1 MATTPL
7 IKTPQ
12 ADGGTFYTF
21 SSSARDLSKTLN
33 NDELKLVFSKFVL
46 LNIPDFDKLDPNI
59 TGSLTEANYMQFDTI
74 DGMIA
79 SGGLKADPNVN
90 LTESLQNYALNLEE
104 MIISDTSYDNTL
116 QRSVAERVFFKWMKE
131 TGAMRFRAATN
142 LEKNPGVAKPLFVE
156 EDSIN
161 TATQQYNRVVKYV
174 GDIDIVN
181 NVDKAGEAYTE
192 LYINVPTEVGGTP
205 TILFDSISDANYQPS
220 LIISGTGPNAE
231 FILGRNAA
239 TVHPQGLDIK
249 AFYDYD
255 NALLGGGP
263 AGYTDPNANWMN
275 EPTPAVNLDSY
286 FTEPTTFTNPT
297 NVFIKKYPADY
308 GSPVGYTGSAYI
320 RSELD
325 GISVDFTPNDYE
337 QIVTD
342 PTISTISQFNG
353 TDLSSTFEFN
363 AVLVYYDLVDTSNTA
378 NTVTNLYGILL
389 VDNVT
394 PTTDGGYIQR
404 YPKYKPNKV
413 TGQNGN
419 SYGFKINLRFD
430 ASPGT
435 AGIDTIVND
444 YNTFSMQLFSEAT
457 AQLQESAKIFQS
469 QQLEISELD
478 QKVQGLENQ
487 ITNVADVTSLQAQI
501 TSVQNQLDNANLAF
515 ANDTVLL
522 DLIAKNSDEIQG
534 LANGNVPITLQYNTD
549 VVRQGTGI
557 TIDTNT
563 PNLITISLAAQ
574 EYNFMVPF
582 DKDEVQITN
591 SNKLNLN
598 QARPEVFTELR
609 TYTNMLRLD
618 TVNEAGG
625 DLNIYIDDTN
635 IQWKTG
641 QIVRLAFN
649 NNLNIGSRNIRVW
662 TDSPSRLNNGSYG
675 MSMGVIPNADVSDRP
690 IIEFICTEQGVLNFV
705 YDIIK

>member
-33 NDELKLVFSKFVL
+33 NDQLKLVFSKFVL
-46 LNIPDFDKLDPNI
+46 LNIPDFDGLPYPGF
-59 TGSLTEANYMQFDTI
+59 GSNQNYMQFDTI

-79 SGGLKADPNVN
+79 SGGNAADPNVN
-90 LTESLQNYALNLEE
+90 FTQSLQNYALNLEE
-104 MIISDTSYDNTL
+104 LIISDTSYDNTT

-131 TGAMRFRAATN
+131 TGSMRFRPATN
-142 LEKNPGVAKPLFVE
+142 LEKNPGVSRPLFVE
-156 EDSIN
+156 EDTVLTGS
-161 TATQQYNRVVKYV
+161 TQYRRVVQYV

-220 LIISGTGPNAE
+220 LTIRGKDE
-231 FILGRNAA
+231 YILGRGIN
-239 TVHPQGLDIK
+239 TIHPQGLDTF

-255 NALLGGGP
+255 QPLAGP
-263 AGYTDPNANWMN
+263 PINGGYTDPNANWMN
-275 EPTPAVNLDSY
+275 EPNPPTSVDSY
-286 FTEPTTFTNPT
+286 FTEPITFTNSASVP
-297 NVFIKKYPADY
+297 IRKYPADY
-308 GSPVGYTGSAYI
+308 GNPANFSGVTYV

-337 QIVTD
+337 QIITD
-342 PTISTISQFNG
+342 PSISTIPQFNG
-353 TDLSSTFEFN
+353 TDLSNTFEFN
-363 AVLVYYDLVDTSNTA
+363 AVLVYYDMVDTSNAA

-389 VDNVT
+389 VDNIT
-394 PTTDGGYIQR
+394 PTTDGGFIQR

-435 AGIDTIVND
+435 SGIDTIVND

-457 AQLQESAKIFQS
+457 AQLQESAKIFQN
-469 QQLEISELD
+469 QQLEISTLD
-478 QKVQGLENQ
+478 QKVQVLENQ

-515 ANDTVLL
+515 ANGTVLL

-534 LANGNVPITLQYNTD
+534 LAQGNVPISLQYNTD

-557 TIDTNT
+557 TVDTNT
-563 PNLITISLAAQ
+563 PNIITISLDSQ
-574 EYNFMVPF
+574 EYNFNVPF
-582 DKDEVQITN
+582 NSDEVQITTTN
-591 SNKLNLN
+591 PLNLN
-598 QARPEVFTELR
+598 QAIPQVFTSLR

-625 DLNIYIDDTN
+625 DLNIYINDTSV
-635 IQWKTG
+635 QWKTG
-641 QIVRLAFN
+641 QVLRLVFN
-649 NNLNIGSRNIRVW
+649 NELNIGSRNIRIW
-662 TDSPSRLNNGSYG
+662 TDATDRLGAGSYG
-675 MSMGVIPNADVSDRP
+675 ISIGVITNADISKNP
-690 IIEFICTEQGVLNFV
+690 IIEFICTEQGVLDFV

>member
-33 NDELKLVFSKFVL
+33 NDETKLVFSKFVC
-46 LNIPDFDKLDPNI
+46 LNIPDFDKLDPN
-59 TGSLTEANYMQFDTI
+59 TFSNYENYMQFDTI

-79 SGGLKADPNVN
+79 SGGLKGDPNVN
-90 LTESLQNYALNLEE
+90 FTESLQNYALNLEE
-104 MIISDTSYDNTL
+104 LIISDTSYDNTL
-116 QRSVAERVFFKWMKE
+116 QRSVAERVFFKWLKE
-131 TGAMRFRAATN
+131 TGAMRYRAATN
-142 LEKNPGVAKPLFVE
+142 LEKNPGVTRPLFVE
-156 EDSIN
+156 EDEIK
-161 TATQQYNRVVKYV
+161 TGPKQYRRVVQYV

-220 LIISGTGPNAE
+220 LKIQGKNE
-231 FILGRNAA
+231 FILGRNAS
-239 TVHPQGLDIK
+239 TVQPQGLSIN

-255 NALLGGGP
+255 QPLAGGGP
-263 AGYTDPNANWMN
+263 AGYTDPNANWMD
-275 EPTPAVNLDSY
+275 ESTPPTTVDSY
-286 FTEPTTFTNPT
+286 FTEPVTFLNPI
-297 NVFIKKYPADY
+297 NINIKKYPADY
-308 GSPVGYTGSAYI
+308 GSPAGFNGSAYV

-342 PTISTISQFNG
+342 PTISTIAQFNG
-353 TDLSSTFEFN
+353 TDLASTFEFN

-389 VDNVT
+389 VDNIT

-430 ASPGT
+430 ASPGS

-457 AQLQESAKIFQS
+457 AQLQESAKIFQT
-469 QQLEISELD
+469 QQLEISTLD
-478 QKVQGLENQ
+478 QKVQTLENQ

-501 TSVQNQLDNANLAF
+501 TSVQDQLEAANLAF

-522 DLIAKNSDEIQG
+522 DLIANNSDEIQSI
-534 LANGNVPITLQYNTD
+534 ANGNVPISLQYNTD

-557 TIDTNT
+557 TVDTNT
-563 PNLITISLAAQ
+563 PNLITISLATQ
-574 EYNFMVPF
+574 EYSFMVPIN
-582 DKDEVQITN
+582 KDQIQITQIN
-591 SNKLNLN
+591 PLNLN
-598 QARPEVFTELR
+598 QAVPQVFTELR

-625 DLNIYIDDTN
+625 DLNIYVNDTG

-641 QIVRLAFN
+641 QTLRLAFN
-649 NNLNIGSRNIRVW
+649 TTLDIGSRNIRVW
-662 TDSPSRLNNGSYG
+662 TDAPSRLNNGSYG
-675 MSMGVIPNADVSDRP
+675 MSMGVVQNAEITSRP

-705 YDIIK
+705 YDVIK

>member
-46 LNIPDFDKLDPNI
+46 LNIPDFDRLNPVSFD
-59 TGSLTEANYMQFDTI
+59 SHENYMQFDTI
-74 DGMIA
+74 DGMIS

-90 LTESLQNYALNLEE
+90 FTESLQNYALNLEE
-104 MIISDTSYDNTL
+104 LIISDASYDNTT

-131 TGAMRFRAATN
+131 TGAIRFRPATN
-142 LEKNPGVAKPLFVE
+142 LEKNPGIARPLFVE
-156 EDSIN
+156 EDEQTSGDY
-161 TATQQYNRVVKYV
+161 QYRRVVKYV

-220 LIISGTGPNAE
+220 LKITGKDE
-231 FILGRNAA
+231 FILGRGPS
-239 TVHPQGLDIK
+239 TVQPQGLSIN

-255 NALLGGGP
+255 DVLLGDP
-263 AGYTDPNANWMN
+263 ANGGYTDPNANWMN
-275 EPTPAVNLDSY
+275 QPDPPTLTQSY
-286 FTEPTTFTNPT
+286 FTEPNTFTNSA
-297 NVFIKKYPADY
+297 NINIRKYKADY
-308 GSPVGYTGSAYI
+308 GNPPGFEGSAYV
-320 RSELD
+320 RNQLD

-337 QIVTD
+337 QIITD
-342 PTISTISQFNG
+342 PSIATIAQFNG
-353 TDLSSTFEFN
+353 TDLASTFEFN
-363 AVLVYYDLVDTSNTA
+363 AVLVYYDMVDTSNTA

-389 VDNVT
+389 VDNIT

-457 AQLQESAKIFQS
+457 AQLQESAKIFQT
-469 QQLEISELD
+469 QQLEISTLD
-478 QKVQGLENQ
+478 QKVQALENQ
-487 ITNVADVTSLQAQI
+487 ITNVADLTSLQAQI
-501 TSVQNQLDNANLAF
+501 TSVQDQLDNANLAF

-534 LANGNVPITLQYNTD
+534 LANGNVPVSLQYNTD
-549 VVRQGTGI
+549 VVRQGPGI
-557 TIDTNT
+557 TVDTNT
-563 PNLITISLAAQ
+563 PNLITLSLATQ
-574 EYNFMVPF
+574 EYSFVIPF
-582 DKDEVQITN
+582 DSSEIVIDALN
-591 SNKLNLN
+591 PLNLN
-598 QARPEVFTELR
+598 VAVPQVFTELVN
-609 TYTNMLRLD
+609 YTNMMRLD

-625 DLNIYIDDTN
+625 DLNIYIDDTM

-641 QIVRLAFN
+641 QTFRLAFN
-649 NNLNIGSRNIRVW
+649 NNLDIGSRNIRVW
-662 TDSPSRLNNGSYG
+662 TDAPSRLNNGSFG
-675 MSMGVIPNADVSDRP
+675 VSVGVIPNSEISKRP
-690 IIEFICTEQGVLNFV
+690 IIEFICTEQGILNFV
-705 YDIIK
+705 FDIIK

>member
-33 NDELKLVFSKFVL
+33 NDNLKLVFSKFVL
-46 LNIPDFDKLDPNI
+46 LNLPDFDKLDPN
-59 TGSLTEANYMQFDTI
+59 TFSNYENYMQFDTI

-79 SGGLKADPNVN
+79 SGGLKGDPNVN
-90 LTESLQNYALNLEE
+90 FTESLQNYALNLEE
-104 MIISDTSYDNTL
+104 LIISDASYDNTI
-116 QRSVAERVFFKWMKE
+116 QRSVAERVFFKWLKE
-131 TGAMRFRAATN
+131 TGAIRFREATN
-142 LEKNPGVAKPLFVE
+142 LEKNPGLTKPLFVE
-156 EDSIN
+156 ED
-161 TATQQYNRVVKYV
+161 QQTTGNKQYRRVVQYI

-220 LIISGTGPNAE
+220 LKIQGKDE
-231 FILGRNAA
+231 FILGRNAS
-239 TVHPQGLDIK
+239 TVHPQGLSIN

-255 NALLGGGP
+255 QPLLGGGP
-263 AGYTDPNANWMN
+263 AGYTDPNANWMD
-275 EPTPAVNLDSY
+275 EPTPPTTTDSY
-286 FTEPTTFTNPT
+286 FTEPGTFTSATSVN
-297 NVFIKKYPADY
+297 IRKYPADY
-308 GSPVGYTGSAYI
+308 GSPAGYSGSAYV

-325 GISVDFTPNDYE
+325 GISVDFTANDYE
-337 QIVTD
+337 QIITD
-342 PTISTISQFNG
+342 PSISTIAQFNG
-353 TDLSSTFEFN
+353 TDLASTFEFN
-363 AVLVYYDLVDTSNTA
+363 AVLVYYDMVDLSNTA

-389 VDNVT
+389 VDNIT

-404 YPKYKPNKV
+404 YPKFKPNKV

-457 AQLQESAKIFQS
+457 AQLQESAKIFQT

-478 QKVQGLENQ
+478 QKVQSLENQ
-487 ITNVADVTSLQAQI
+487 IGNVSDVTSLQAQI
-501 TSVQNQLDNANLAF
+501 NSVQTQLDNANLAF

-522 DLIAKNSDEIQG
+522 DLIAKNSDEIQS

-549 VVRQGTGI
+549 VIRQGSGI
-557 TIDTNT
+557 TVDTNV
-563 PNLITISLAAQ
+563 PNLVTISLTNQ
-574 EYNFMVPF
+574 QYNLMVPF
-582 DKDEVQITN
+582 NEDEIEITT
-591 SNKLNLN
+591 SNPLNLN
-598 QARPEVFTELR
+598 QARPQVFADLR
-609 TYTNMLRLD
+609 SFTNMLRLD

-625 DLNIYIDDTN
+625 DLNIYIDDTS

-641 QIVRLAFN
+641 QTLRLTFN

-662 TDSPSRLNNGSYG
+662 TDAPSRLNNGSFG
-675 MSMGVIPNADVSDRP
+675 MSMGVIANADITERP
-690 IIEFICTEQGVLNFV
+690 IIEFICTEEGVLSFV

>member
-33 NDELKLVFSKFVL
+33 NDETKLVFSKFVC
-46 LNIPDFDKLDPNI
+46 LNIPDFDKLDPN
-59 TGSLTEANYMQFDTI
+59 TFSNYENYMQFDTI

-79 SGGLKADPNVN
+79 SGGLKGDPNVN
-90 LTESLQNYALNLEE
+90 FTESLQNYALNLEE
-104 MIISDTSYDNTL
+104 LIISDTSYDNTL
-116 QRSVAERVFFKWMKE
+116 QRSVAERVFFKWLKE
-131 TGAMRFRAATN
+131 TGAMRYRAATN
-142 LEKNPGVAKPLFVE
+142 LEKNPGVTRPLFVE
-156 EDSIN
+156 EDEIK
-161 TATQQYNRVVKYV
+161 TGPKQYRRVVQYV

-220 LIISGTGPNAE
+220 LKIQGKDE
-231 FILGRNAA
+231 FILGRNAS
-239 TVHPQGLDIK
+239 TVQPQGLSIN

-255 NALLGGGP
+255 QPLAGGGP
-263 AGYTDPNANWMN
+263 AGYTDPNANWMD
-275 EPTPAVNLDSY
+275 ESTPPTTVDSY
-286 FTEPTTFTNPT
+286 FTEPVTFLNPI
-297 NVFIKKYPADY
+297 NINIQKYPADY
-308 GSPVGYTGSAYI
+308 GSPAGFNGSAYV

-342 PTISTISQFNG
+342 PTISTIAQFNG
-353 TDLSSTFEFN
+353 TDLASTFEFN

-389 VDNVT
+389 VDNIT

-430 ASPGT
+430 ASPGS

-457 AQLQESAKIFQS
+457 AQLQESAKIFQT
-469 QQLEISELD
+469 QQLEISTLD
-478 QKVQGLENQ
+478 QKVQTLENQ

-501 TSVQNQLDNANLAF
+501 TSVQDQLEAANLAF

-522 DLIAKNSDEIQG
+522 DLIANNSDEIQSI
-534 LANGNVPITLQYNTD
+534 ANGNVPISLQYNTD

-557 TIDTNT
+557 TVDTNT
-563 PNLITISLAAQ
+563 PNLITISLATQ
-574 EYNFMVPF
+574 EYSFMVPIN
-582 DKDEVQITN
+582 KDQTQITQIN
-591 SNKLNLN
+591 PLNLN
-598 QARPEVFTELR
+598 QAVPQVFTELR

-625 DLNIYIDDTN
+625 DLNIYVNDTG

-641 QIVRLAFN
+641 QTLRLAFN
-649 NNLNIGSRNIRVW
+649 TTLDIGSRNIRVW
-662 TDSPSRLNNGSYG
+662 TDAPSRLNNGSYG
-675 MSMGVIPNADVSDRP
+675 MSMGVVQNAEITSRP

-705 YDIIK
+705 YDVIK

>member
-46 LNIPDFDKLDPNI
+46 LNIPDFDKLDPN
-59 TGSLTEANYMQFDTI
+59 TFSNYENYMQFDTI
-74 DGMIA
+74 DGMIL
-79 SGGLKADPNVN
+79 SGGLKGDPNVN
-90 LTESLQNYALNLEE
+90 FTESLQNYALNLEE
-104 MIISDTSYDNTL
+104 LIISDASYDNTI

-142 LEKNPGVAKPLFVE
+142 LEKNPGVSRPLFVE
-156 EDSIN
+156 EDEIK
-161 TATQQYNRVVKYV
+161 TGARQYRKVVQYV

-205 TILFDSISDANYQPS
+205 TILFDSISDENYQPS
-220 LIISGTGPNAE
+220 LRIQGKDE
-231 FILGRNAA
+231 FILGRNAS
-239 TVHPQGLDIK
+239 TIQPQGLSIN

-255 NALLGGGP
+255 QPLLGANSG
-263 AGYTDPNANWMN
+263 GYTDSNANWMN
-275 EPTPAVNLDSY
+275 EPTPPTSLDSY
-286 FTEPTTFTNPT
+286 FTEPISFTSPIS
-297 NVFIKKYPADY
+297 VDIQKYPGDY
-308 GSPVGYTGSAYI
+308 NNPVGFNGSAYV
-320 RSELD
+320 RSQLD

-337 QIVTD
+337 QIITD
-342 PTISTISQFNG
+342 PTIATIPQFNG
-353 TDLSSTFEFN
+353 TDLASTFEFN

-389 VDNVT
+389 VDNIT

-457 AQLQESAKIFQS
+457 AQLQESAKIFQT

-478 QKVQGLENQ
+478 QKVQSLENQ
-487 ITNVADVTSLQAQI
+487 ITNVSDVTSLQAQLN
-501 TSVQNQLDNANLAF
+501 SVQRQLDNANLAF

-549 VVRQGTGI
+549 VIRQGTGI
-557 TIDTNT
+557 NVDTNT
-563 PNLITISLAAQ
+563 PNLITISLANQ
-574 EYNFMVPF
+574 EYNIMVPF
-582 DKDEVQITN
+582 DKDQLEITTLN
-591 SNKLNLN
+591 PLNLN
-598 QARPEVFTELR
+598 QATPQVFSDLR
-609 TYTNMLRLD
+609 IYTNMLRLD

-625 DLNIYIDDTN
+625 DLNIYIDDTD
-635 IQWKTG
+635 IQWSTG
-641 QIVRLAFN
+641 QTLRLTFN

-662 TDSPSRLNNGSYG
+662 TDAPSRLNAGSFG
-675 MSMGVIPNADVSDRP
+675 ISMGVITNSDISEKP
-690 IIEFICTEQGVLNFV
+690 IIEFICTEQGVLSFV

>member
-33 NDELKLVFSKFVL
+33 NDNLKLVFSKFVL
-46 LNIPDFDKLDPNI
+46 LNIPDFDKLDPN
-59 TGSLTEANYMQFDTI
+59 TFSNYENYMQFDTI

-79 SGGLKADPNVN
+79 SGGLKGDPNVN
-90 LTESLQNYALNLEE
+90 FTESLQNYALNLEE
-104 MIISDTSYDNTL
+104 LIISDANYDNTV

-142 LEKNPGVAKPLFVE
+142 LEKNPGVTRPLFVE
-156 EDSIN
+156 EDEQPTGSR
-161 TATQQYNRVVKYV
+161 QYRRVVKYI

-205 TILFDSISDANYQPS
+205 TILFDTISDSNYQPS
-220 LIISGTGPNAE
+220 LKIQGKDE
-231 FILGRNAA
+231 FILGRNAS
-239 TVHPQGLDIK
+239 TVQPQGLSIN

-255 NALLGGGP
+255 QPLLGLGP
-263 AGYTDPNANWMN
+263 AGYTDPNANWMD
-275 EPTPAVNLDSY
+275 EPTPPTTTDSY
-286 FTEPTTFTNPT
+286 FTEPVTFTNP
-297 NVFIKKYPADY
+297 VSVDIRKYPADY
-308 GSPVGYTGSAYI
+308 GSPAGFTGSAYV

-325 GISVDFTPNDYE
+325 GISVDFTANDYE
-337 QIVTD
+337 QIITD
-342 PTISTISQFNG
+342 PTISTIPQFNG
-353 TDLSSTFEFN
+353 TDLASTFEFN
-363 AVLVYYDLVDTSNTA
+363 SVLVYYDLVDTSNTA

-389 VDNVT
+389 VDNIT

-457 AQLQESAKIFQS
+457 AQLQESAKIFQT

-478 QKVQGLENQ
+478 QKVQTLENQ

-501 TSVQNQLDNANLAF
+501 TSVQDQLDNANLAF

-522 DLIAKNSDEIQG
+522 DLIAKNSDEIQS
-534 LANGNVPITLQYNTD
+534 LANGNVHISLQYNTD

-557 TIDTNT
+557 TVDTNV
-563 PNLITISLAAQ
+563 PNLITISLATQ
-574 EYNFMVPF
+574 EYTFMVPF
-582 DKDEVQITN
+582 DNSEVQITTVN
-591 SNKLNLN
+591 PLNLN
-598 QARPEVFTELR
+598 QAIPQVFTELR
-609 TYTNMLRLD
+609 SYTNMLRLD

-625 DLNIYIDDTN
+625 DLNIYVNDTG

-641 QIVRLAFN
+641 QTLRLTFN
-649 NNLNIGSRNIRVW
+649 NSLDIGSRNIRVW
-662 TDSPSRLNNGSYG
+662 TDAPSRLNTGSYG
-675 MSMGVIPNADVSDRP
+675 VSMGVIQNAEISSKP
-690 IIEFICTEQGVLNFV
+690 IIEFICTEQGVLSFV
-705 YDIIK
+705 HDVIK

>member
-33 NDELKLVFSKFVL
+33 NDNLKLVFSKFVL
-46 LNIPDFDKLDPNI
+46 LNLPDFDGLPYPGFGADQ
-59 TGSLTEANYMQFDTI
+59 NYMQFDTI

-79 SGGLKADPNVN
+79 SGGLKGDPNVN
-90 LTESLQNYALNLEE
+90 FTESLQNYALNLEE
-104 MIISDTSYDNTL
+104 LIISDANYDNTI
-116 QRSVAERVFFKWMKE
+116 QRSVAERVFFKWLKE

-142 LEKNPGVAKPLFVE
+142 LEKNPGVTRPLFVE

-161 TATQQYNRVVKYV
+161 TATLQYNRVVKYI

-220 LIISGTGPNAE
+220 LKIQGKDE
-231 FILGRNAA
+231 FILGRGPS
-239 TVHPQGLDIK
+239 TVQPQGLSIN

-255 NALLGGGP
+255 NPLLGPGP
-263 AGYTDPNANWMN
+263 AGYTDPNANWMD
-275 EPTPAVNLDSY
+275 EPTPPTTTNSY
-286 FTEPTTFTNPT
+286 FTEPTTFTSPLS
-297 NVFIKKYPADY
+297 IKIRKDPADY
-308 GSPVGYTGSAYI
+308 GSPVGFSGVTYI

-325 GISVDFTPNDYE
+325 GITVDFNANDYE
-337 QIVTD
+337 QIATD
-342 PTISTISQFNG
+342 PTISTIPQFNG
-353 TDLSSTFEFN
+353 TDLASTFEFN

-389 VDNVT
+389 VDNIT
-394 PTTDGGYIQR
+394 PTVDGGYIQR

-430 ASPGT
+430 ASPGS

-457 AQLQESAKIFQS
+457 AQLQESAKIFQT

-478 QKVQGLENQ
+478 QKVQTLENQ

-501 TSVQNQLDNANLAF
+501 TSVQDQLDNANLAF
-515 ANDTVLL
+515 ATDTVLL
-522 DLIAKNSDEIQG
+522 DLIAKNSDEIQS

-557 TIDTNT
+557 TVDTNT
-563 PNLITISLAAQ
+563 PNLITISLATQ
-574 EYNFMVPF
+574 EYTFMVPF
-582 DKDEVQITN
+582 DKDEQSITI
-591 SNKLNLN
+591 SNPLNLN
-598 QARPEVFTELR
+598 QANPQVFTSLR

-618 TVNEAGG
+618 TINEAGG
-625 DLNIYIDDTN
+625 DLNIYVDDSN

-641 QIVRLAFN
+641 QTLRLTFN
-649 NNLNIGSRNIRVW
+649 SNLNIGSRNIRVW

-675 MSMGVIPNADVSDRP
+675 ISMGVIPNGDISTKP

>member
-33 NDELKLVFSKFVL
+33 NDNLKLVFSKFVL
-46 LNIPDFDKLDPNI
+46 LNLPDFDKLDPN
-59 TGSLTEANYMQFDTI
+59 TFSNYENYMQFDTI

-79 SGGLKADPNVN
+79 SGGLKGDPNVN
-90 LTESLQNYALNLEE
+90 FTESLQNYALNLEE
-104 MIISDTSYDNTL
+104 LIISDASYDNTI
-116 QRSVAERVFFKWMKE
+116 QRSVAERVFFKWLKE
-131 TGAMRFRAATN
+131 TGAIRFREATN
-142 LEKNPGVAKPLFVE
+142 LEKNPGLTKPLFVE
-156 EDSIN
+156 ED
-161 TATQQYNRVVKYV
+161 QQTTGSKQYRKVVQYI

-220 LIISGTGPNAE
+220 LKIQGKDE
-231 FILGRNAA
+231 FILGRNAS
-239 TVHPQGLDIK
+239 TVHPQGLSIN

-255 NALLGGGP
+255 QPLLGGGP
-263 AGYTDPNANWMN
+263 AGYTDPNANWMD
-275 EPTPAVNLDSY
+275 ESTPPTTTDSY
-286 FTEPTTFTNPT
+286 FTEPGTFTSATSVN
-297 NVFIKKYPADY
+297 IRKYPADY
-308 GSPVGYTGSAYI
+308 GSPAGYSGSAYV

-325 GISVDFTPNDYE
+325 GISVDFTANDYE
-337 QIVTD
+337 QIITD
-342 PTISTISQFNG
+342 PTISTIAQFNG
-353 TDLSSTFEFN
+353 TDLASTFEFN
-363 AVLVYYDLVDTSNTA
+363 AVLVYYDMVDLSNTA

-389 VDNVT
+389 VDNIT
-394 PTTDGGYIQR
+394 PTTDGGFIQR
-404 YPKYKPNKV
+404 YPKFKPNKV

-457 AQLQESAKIFQS
+457 AQLQESAKIFQT
-469 QQLEISELD
+469 QQLEISDLD
-478 QKVQGLENQ
+478 QKVQSLENQ
-487 ITNVADVTSLQAQI
+487 IGNVSDVTSLQAQI
-501 TSVQNQLDNANLAF
+501 NSVQTQLDNANLAF

-522 DLIAKNSDEIQG
+522 DLIAKNSDEIQS

-549 VVRQGTGI
+549 VIRQGSGI
-557 TIDTNT
+557 TVDTNV
-563 PNLITISLAAQ
+563 PNLVTISLTNQ
-574 EYNFMVPF
+574 QYNLMVPF
-582 DKDEVQITN
+582 NEDEIEITT
-591 SNKLNLN
+591 SNPLNLN
-598 QARPEVFTELR
+598 QARPQVFADLR
-609 TYTNMLRLD
+609 SFTNMLRLD

-625 DLNIYIDDTN
+625 DLNIYIDDTS

-641 QIVRLAFN
+641 QTLRLTFN

-662 TDSPSRLNNGSYG
+662 TDAPSRLNNGSFG
-675 MSMGVIPNADVSDRP
+675 MSMGVIANADITERP
-690 IIEFICTEQGVLNFV
+690 IIEFICTEEGVLSFV

>member
-33 NDELKLVFSKFVL
+33 NDNLKLVFSKFVL
-46 LNIPDFDKLDPNI
+46 LNLPDFDGLPYPGFGADQ
-59 TGSLTEANYMQFDTI
+59 NYMQFDTI

-79 SGGLKADPNVN
+79 SGGLKGDPNVN
-90 LTESLQNYALNLEE
+90 FTESLQNYALNLEE
-104 MIISDTSYDNTL
+104 LIISDANYDNTI
-116 QRSVAERVFFKWMKE
+116 QRSVAERVFFKWLKE

-142 LEKNPGVAKPLFVE
+142 LEKNPGVTRPLFVE

-161 TATQQYNRVVKYV
+161 TATLQYNRVVKYI

-220 LIISGTGPNAE
+220 LKIQGKDE
-231 FILGRNAA
+231 FILGRGPS
-239 TVHPQGLDIK
+239 TVQPQGLSIN

-255 NALLGGGP
+255 NPLLGPGP
-263 AGYTDPNANWMN
+263 AGYTDPNANWMD
-275 EPTPAVNLDSY
+275 EPTPPTTTNSY
-286 FTEPTTFTNPT
+286 FTEPTTFTSPLS
-297 NVFIKKYPADY
+297 IKIRKDPADY
-308 GSPVGYTGSAYI
+308 GSPVGFSGVTYI

-325 GISVDFTPNDYE
+325 GITVDFNANDYE
-337 QIVTD
+337 QIATD
-342 PTISTISQFNG
+342 PTISTIPQFNG
-353 TDLSSTFEFN
+353 TDLASTFEFN

-389 VDNVT
+389 VDNIT
-394 PTTDGGYIQR
+394 PTVDGGYIQR

-430 ASPGT
+430 ASPGS

-457 AQLQESAKIFQS
+457 AQLQESAKIFQT

-478 QKVQGLENQ
+478 QKVQTLENQ

-501 TSVQNQLDNANLAF
+501 TSVQDQLDNANLAF
-515 ANDTVLL
+515 ATDTVLL
-522 DLIAKNSDEIQG
+522 DLIAKNSDEIQS

-557 TIDTNT
+557 TVDTNT
-563 PNLITISLAAQ
+563 PNLITISLATQ
-574 EYNFMVPF
+574 EYTFMVPF
-582 DKDEVQITN
+582 DKDEQSITI
-591 SNKLNLN
+591 SNPLNLN
-598 QARPEVFTELR
+598 QANPQVFTSLR

-618 TVNEAGG
+618 TINEAGG
-625 DLNIYIDDTN
+625 DLNIYVDDSN

-641 QIVRLAFN
+641 QTLRLTFN
-649 NNLNIGSRNIRVW
+649 SNLNIGSRNIRVW

-675 MSMGVIPNADVSDRP
+675 ISMGVIPNADISTKP

>member
-46 LNIPDFDKLDPNI
+46 LNIPDFDKLDPN
-59 TGSLTEANYMQFDTI
+59 TFSNYENYMQFDTI
-74 DGMIA
+74 DGMIL
-79 SGGLKADPNVN
+79 SGGLKGDPNVN
-90 LTESLQNYALNLEE
+90 FTESLQNYALNLEE
-104 MIISDTSYDNTL
+104 LIISDASYDNTI

-142 LEKNPGVAKPLFVE
+142 LEKNPGVSRPLFVE
-156 EDSIN
+156 EDEIK
-161 TATQQYNRVVKYV
+161 TGARQYRKVVQYV

-220 LIISGTGPNAE
+220 LRIQGKDE
-231 FILGRNAA
+231 YILGRNAS
-239 TVHPQGLDIK
+239 TIQPQGLSIN

-255 NALLGGGP
+255 QPLSGP
-263 AGYTDPNANWMN
+263 NSGGYTDSNANWMN
-275 EPTPAVNLDSY
+275 EPTPPTSLDSY
-286 FTEPTTFTNPT
+286 FTEPISFTSPIS
-297 NVFIKKYPADY
+297 VDIQKYPSDY
-308 GSPVGYTGSAYI
+308 NNPVGFNGSAYV
-320 RSELD
+320 RSQLD

-337 QIVTD
+337 QIITD
-342 PTISTISQFNG
+342 PTIATIPQFNG
-353 TDLSSTFEFN
+353 TDLASTFEFN

-389 VDNVT
+389 VDNIT

-457 AQLQESAKIFQS
+457 AQLQESAKIFQT

-478 QKVQGLENQ
+478 QKVQSLENQ
-487 ITNVADVTSLQAQI
+487 ITNVSDVTSLQAQLN
-501 TSVQNQLDNANLAF
+501 SVQRQLNNANLAF

-557 TIDTNT
+557 NVDTNT
-563 PNLITISLAAQ
+563 PNLITISLANQ
-574 EYNFMVPF
+574 EYNLMVPF
-582 DKDEVQITN
+582 DKDQLEIN
-591 SNKLNLN
+591 ISNPLNLN
-598 QARPEVFTELR
+598 QATPQVFSDLMI
-609 TYTNMLRLD
+609 YTNMLRLD
-618 TVNEAGG
+618 TVNQAGG
-625 DLNIYIDDTN
+625 DLNVYIDDTD
-635 IQWKTG
+635 IQWSTG
-641 QIVRLAFN
+641 QTLRLVFN

-662 TDSPSRLNNGSYG
+662 TDAQSRLNTGSFG
-675 MSMGVIPNADVSDRP
+675 VSMGVITNADISERP

>member
-12 ADGGTFYTF
+12 ADGVTFYTF

-46 LNIPDFDKLDPNI
+46 LNIPDFDKLDPN
-59 TGSLTEANYMQFDTI
+59 TFSNYENYMQFDTI
-74 DGMIA
+74 DGMIL
-79 SGGLKADPNVN
+79 SGGLKGDPNVN
-90 LTESLQNYALNLEE
+90 FTESLQNYALNLEE
-104 MIISDTSYDNTL
+104 LIISDASYDNTI

-142 LEKNPGVAKPLFVE
+142 LEKNPGVSRPLFVE
-156 EDSIN
+156 EDEIK
-161 TATQQYNRVVKYV
+161 TGARQYRKVVQYV

-205 TILFDSISDANYQPS
+205 TILFDSISDENYQPS
-220 LIISGTGPNAE
+220 LRIQGKDE
-231 FILGRNAA
+231 FILGRNAS
-239 TVHPQGLDIK
+239 TIQPQGLSIN

-255 NALLGGGP
+255 QPLLGANSG
-263 AGYTDPNANWMN
+263 GYTDSNANWMN
-275 EPTPAVNLDSY
+275 EPTPPTSLDSY
-286 FTEPTTFTNPT
+286 FTEPISFTSPIS
-297 NVFIKKYPADY
+297 VDIQKYPGDY
-308 GSPVGYTGSAYI
+308 NNPVGFNGSAYV
-320 RSELD
+320 RSQLD

-337 QIVTD
+337 QIITD
-342 PTISTISQFNG
+342 PTIATIPQFNG
-353 TDLSSTFEFN
+353 TDLASTFEFN

-389 VDNVT
+389 VDNIT

-457 AQLQESAKIFQS
+457 AQLQESAKIFQT

-478 QKVQGLENQ
+478 QKVQSLENQ
-487 ITNVADVTSLQAQI
+487 ITNVYDVTSLQAQLN
-501 TSVQNQLDNANLAF
+501 SVQRQLDNANLAF

-549 VVRQGTGI
+549 VIRQGTGI
-557 TIDTNT
+557 NVDTNT
-563 PNLITISLAAQ
+563 PNLITISLANQ
-574 EYNFMVPF
+574 EYNIMVPF
-582 DKDEVQITN
+582 DKDQLEITTLN
-591 SNKLNLN
+591 PLNLN
-598 QARPEVFTELR
+598 QATPQVFSDLR
-609 TYTNMLRLD
+609 IYTNMLRLD

-625 DLNIYIDDTN
+625 DLNIYIDDTD
-635 IQWKTG
+635 IQWSTG
-641 QIVRLAFN
+641 QTLRLTFN

-662 TDSPSRLNNGSYG
+662 TDAPSRLNAGSFG
-675 MSMGVIPNADVSDRP
+675 ISMGVITNSDISEKP
-690 IIEFICTEQGVLNFV
+690 IIEFICTEQGVLSFV